1 MTVRV
6 AVDASLRGRVPAL
19 VVRTLERVARRG
31 AARLGLGQGIVGV
44 RLVDDAVMI
53 ELHRRHLGSA
63 VATDVLSFPPVSLP
77 LLDEDV
83 RPHAGDIAI
92 DWAQVIR
99 QAPAPVLGAWIEE
112 AAQLVVHGLAH
123 LAGHDH
129 DAPPRARKMARAE
142 IRAARTAGIGE
153 PRRPY
158 ARRGGP

>member
-6 AVDASLRGRVPAL
+6 AVDASLRGRVPAI

-31 AARLGLGQGIVGV
+31 AARLGLGQGLVGV
-44 RLVDDAVMI
+44 RIVDDAVMI

-63 VATDVLSFPPVSLP
+63 IPTDVLSFPSVDLP
-77 LLDEDV
+77 LADDET

-92 DWAQVIR
+92 DWDQVLR
-99 QAPAPVLGAWIEE
+99 QAPTPALAACIEE

-142 IRAARTAGIGE
+142 IRAARTARIGE

-158 ARRGGP
+158 ARRGLP